1 MHYIGHNDYDPT
13 IEDIYHT
20 NIEIDGKYHKLE
32 IPDTAG
38 EDDYQNFLN
47 EWISFADGFILV
59 FGIDD
64 YECLERMKNKY
75 NRIRKLGKE
84 KNPMILVG
92 NMKNLQEKDRK
103 VTIDKAQQF
112 AKSLGIEYIEICSET
127 GYNISEVFNNI
138 AKKILKFKE
147 KSIGKRKKC
156 IIV

>member
-1 MHYIGHNDYDPT
+1 
-13 IEDIYHT
+13 
-20 NIEIDGKYHKLE
+20 
-32 IPDTAG
+32 
-38 EDDYQNFLN
+38 
-47 EWISFADGFILV
+47 
-59 FGIDD
+59 
-64 YECLERMKNKY
+64 MKNKY

-112 AKSLGIEYIEICSET
+112 AKRLGIEYIEICSET
-127 GYNISEVFNNI
+127 GYNIPEVFKNI

-147 KSIGKRKKC
+147 KSIEKRKKC

>member
-13 IEDIYHT
+13 IEDMYHV

-38 EDDYQNFLN
+38 EEDYQNLLN
-47 EWISFADGFILV
+47 EWIRFADGFILV

-64 YECLERMKNKY
+64 YECLENMKGKY

-127 GYNISEVFNNI
+127 GYNIPEVFNNI

>member
-13 IEDIYHT
+13 IEDMYHV

-38 EDDYQNFLN
+38 EDDYQNFID

-75 NRIRKLGKE
+75 NRIQKLGKE

-92 NMKNLQEKDRK
+92 NMKNL
-103 VTIDKAQQF
+103 
-112 AKSLGIEYIEICSET
+112 
-127 GYNISEVFNNI
+127 
-138 AKKILKFKE
+138 
-147 KSIGKRKKC
+147 
-156 IIV
+156 